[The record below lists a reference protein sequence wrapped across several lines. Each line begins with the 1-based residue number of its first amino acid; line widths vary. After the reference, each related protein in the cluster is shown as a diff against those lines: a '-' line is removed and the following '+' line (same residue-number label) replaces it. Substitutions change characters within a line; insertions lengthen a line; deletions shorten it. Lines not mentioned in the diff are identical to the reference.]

1 MGELYNSLL
10 PLGRKKLLYRRFFE
24 DKTTMGGKAAIQHR
38 FLFHIFFCTLEF
50 NTNEAI
56 LVEIVYYF
64 LFMHSVHPTV
74 LFDE

>member
-24 DKTTMGGKAAIQHR
+24 DKTTMGKAAIQHR

>member
-1 MGELYNSLL
+1 MVELYNSLL

-24 DKTTMGGKAAIQHR
+24 DKTTMGESCNTTPV
-38 FLFHIFFCTLEF
+38 FFHIFFCTLEF

>member
-24 DKTTMGGKAAIQHR
+24 DKTTMGESCNTTPFFISY
-38 FLFHIFFCTLEF
+38 LFCTLEF

-56 LVEIVYYF
+56 LVEIVHYF
-64 LFMHSVHPTV
+64 LFMHSFHPTV